1 MKIYLVRHG
10 EVISNA
16 LKHYNEDS
24 DDLTELGIKQAEELR
39 EKIKDLEVKFINSCI
54 VCFVK
59 NLFNYFDLYGM
70 WIMSV

>member
-39 EKIKDLEVKFINSCI
+39 EKIKTF
-54 VCFVK
+54 
-59 NLFNYFDLYGM
+59 Y
-70 WIMSV
+70 